1 MHFRMIYSYTVICL
15 IEALAAIA
23 RLKGKSWGSKLS
35 NGGFGLKIGQLFANM
50 TLLLLFF
57 SFLFCLRVRAFNFG
71 KQTIYFKQP
80 KAYFSSSGQDWVPL
94 NYEGAFIRGGA
105 FNVQITVGTV
115 DNLCNWEY

>member
-35 NGGFGLKIGQLFANM
+35 NGGFGLKIGQLFAN
-50 TLLLLFF
+50 
-57 SFLFCLRVRAFNFG
+57 
-71 KQTIYFKQP
+71 FKQP